1 MGFEIKAAARKW
13 FDQGFNIV
21 PIIFE
26 AGENGKWSKIP
37 LCREWGQWRGRRQTV
52 EEFEALDWD
61 RAEGFAI
68 VCDWPNN
75 EGLYLGVIDFDTK
88 NTTPEAQQRGK
99 ELLKRLPITR
109 IEQTISGGLHY
120 VYLSCVKPDRVGE
133 FHDTYA
139 LELIGGA
146 TLCVMAP
153 SRGYRALNDNPPTII
168 EDLEGLFYQI
178 LGVEDPRKREAGE
191 FPKEFLQKLLEQL
204 MPALRKNVV
213 RESQKWIYLH
223 CPFHPPDN
231 HPSFAINKEWF
242 YARDFHESGKKYS
255 LKQLAEKLGVK
266 LNGGVKLEYVGDKRW
281 KVTVFGKTY
290 PAIKIRSGED
300 LLTKAKFEWIRRRLS
315 EEELLDI
322 AREIDETYEKE
333 AANAEECERTFST
346 VQPSWRSNIELM
358 QAAREYVTQ
367 KLNEFAQM
375 PYPQNLYAYERW
387 LHDEVLANILCR
399 ERINK
404 MLGYIVIVFGEGFI
418 LLIPGRSSIG
428 KTTLVDSFIAM
439 REHYMTTRVTD
450 KAIQYFAPEEV
461 WDKILYIRDAPS
473 LEGGVAIVLKALEDT
488 DQGIAFK
495 VDYPVQDPR
504 SGKITTVHSAI
515 RLKAFVST
523 TNVLTID
530 TPGLLERKYI
540 LQMDDSPEQNK
551 AVLEF
556 IDRMRQQEEE
566 KKIGLR
572 KWTDREWCLALA
584 DNLQQILKEKDPGE
598 EILLPYDNLASVA
611 LKDLVNDA
619 EVRRNARRIAQ
630 FLRWWAKAHW
640 PFLPVYEINGKRYR
654 VITPEAAKIA
664 LEYFYA
670 LLEAKREFKQPAA
683 LKFARKLVEACREMI
698 EEDSERPVIEITK
711 TMRETLA
718 QRLVYSR
725 DSITRYLNGLAIDA
739 AQAVWKEGKGREVV
753 HRIDLKALEDWI
765 AENSMATS
773 LTLTEEQMRALSESF
788 AQTLERWGAKKILCE
803 TPLFHPTS
811 IKPEE
816 GLFLEKEAG
825 ESGKRDFPPFSGF
838 SGEKEPS
845 PGFSAE
851 AAVEP
856 APAPLAGAKAL
867 ETGAEVENLGKG
879 SVSQEKLEKSGKPDF
894 PLSLDFFFEKEPEN
908 GRTDL
913 GWKGGVAPKISQAK
927 GIEVGEG
934 VAQPEPP
941 HINTE
946 AEEAEELGLE
956 EAWVEGFEE
965 AENLE
970 AEELEAE
977 VEVGAE
983 EAEGVEAGE
992 PAVEYT
998 GPICEE
1004 CIHWAA
1010 LKCGKH
1016 PDWIVVTP
1024 TARYARS
1031 CEYFASKKGEG
1042 AGHAKQGAAL

>member
-1 MGFEIKAAARKW
+1 MADGIKAAAQKW
-13 FDQGFNIV
+13 YDKGFNVV
-21 PIIFE
+21 PIVFI
-26 AGENGKWSKIP
+26 ASENGKWSKIP
-37 LCREWGQWRGRRQTV
+37 LCREWGQWQTRRQTT
-52 EEFEALDWD
+52 EEFEALDWEH
-61 RAEGFAI
+61 AEGFAI
-68 VCDWPNN
+68 ICDWPGS
-75 EGLYLGVIDFDTK
+75 EGLYLGVIDYDAK
-88 NTTPEAQQRGK
+88 KVSEEAKARGK
-99 ELLKRLPITR
+99 ELLKKFPVTR

-120 VYLSCVKPDRVGE
+120 VYLSWVKPDKVSE
-133 FHDTYA
+133 FHDTCA
-139 LELIGGA
+139 LELIGGP

-178 LGVEDPRKREAGE
+178 LGVEDARKKEAEKFPREIREKWFE
-191 FPKEFLQKLLEQL
+191 QLKPVLQKYI
-204 MPALRKNVV
+204 V

-231 HPSFAINKEWF
+231 HASFAINKEGL

-255 LKQLAEKLGVK
+255 LKELAEKLGVK
-266 LNGGVKLEYVGDKRW
+266 LNGGVKLEYIGSKRW
-281 KVTVFGKTY
+281 RITVLGKTY
-290 PAIKIRSGED
+290 PAMRIKSGED
-300 LLTKAKFEWIRRRLS
+300 LLNKPKFKRIRKMLS

-322 AREIDETYEKE
+322 AAKIDETYEKE
-333 AANAEECERTFST
+333 EKDSEESERTFST
-346 VQPSWRSNIELM
+346 VQPLWRNNAELM
-358 QAAREYVTQ
+358 QAAREYVIQ

-375 PYPQNLYAYERW
+375 PYPDNLYAYERW
-387 LHDEVLANILCR
+387 LHDEVLVNILCR

-404 MLGYIVIVFGEGFI
+404 MLGFIIIVYGEGFI

-428 KTTLVDSFIAM
+428 KTTLVDSFIAI

-504 SGKITTVHSAI
+504 SGKITTAHSAI

-566 KKIGLR
+566 RKIGLR

-611 LKDLVNDA
+611 LKDLVNDT

-630 FLRWWAKAHW
+630 FMKWWAKAHW

-654 VITPEAAKIA
+654 VITPEAAQIA

-683 LKFARKLVEACREMI
+683 LKFARKLLEECKEFVE
-698 EEDSERPVIEITK
+698 DPERPVIEITK

-739 AQAVWKEGKGREVV
+739 AQAVYKEGKGREVV

-765 AENSMATS
+765 AENSMTTA
-773 LTLTEEQMRALSESF
+773 LTLSEEQMRALTESF
-788 AQTLERWGAKKILCE
+788 AQTLERWGAKKILGV
-803 TPLFHPTS
+803 TPLFHPES

-838 SGEKEPS
+838 SGEKELS
-845 PGFSAE
+845 PGFSTE
-851 AAVEP
+851 AAVELAS
-856 APAPLAGAKAL
+856 APPVEAKAI
-867 ETGAEVENLGKG
+867 ETEAEAKNLGKG
-879 SVSQEKLEKSGKPDF
+879 SVSREKLEKSGKPDF
-894 PLSLDFFFEKEPEN
+894 PLSPGFFGEKGPEN
-908 GRTDL
+908 VENDV
-913 GWKGGVAPKISQAK
+913 GWKGGVSHKIS
-927 GIEVGEG
+927 EVEAEVEEAEG
-934 VAQPEPP
+934 VREGAEEQQVIAPEAPAAKP
-941 HINTE
+941 LETE
-946 AEEAEELGLE
+946 EELEVEGVEAEAEGFEGAEEAEE
-956 EAWVEGFEE
+956 
-965 AENLE
+965 
-970 AEELEAE
+970 
-977 VEVGAE
+977 
-983 EAEGVEAGE
+983 VEAGE
-992 PAVEYT
+992 PAIEYH

-1010 LKCGKH
+1010 LKCAKH

-1024 TARYARS
+1024 TARYARK
-1031 CEYFASKKGEG
+1031 CEYFAPKEV
-1042 AGHAKQGAAL
+1042 APRAKQGAPL

>member
-1 MGFEIKAAARKW
+1 MVTAPEHVTRGGSIANGIKAAARKW
-13 FDQGFNIV
+13 YDQGFNVV

-26 AGENGKWSKIP
+26 ANGNGKWGKVP
-37 LCREWGQWRGRRQTV
+37 LCKEWGQWRSRRQTE
-52 EEFEALDWD
+52 EEFESLDWEH
-61 RAEGFAI
+61 AEGFAI

-75 EGLYLGVIDFDTK
+75 EGLYLGVIDFDVK
-88 NTTPEAQQRGK
+88 NTPPEAQQRGR

-133 FHDTYA
+133 FHDSHA
-139 LELIGGA
+139 LELIGGP

-153 SRGYRALNDNPPTII
+153 SRGYRNLNDNPPTII
-168 EDLEGLFYQI
+168 EDLEGLFYDI
-178 LGVEDPRKREAGE
+178 LGVEDPRKKEAEKTPREIR
-191 FPKEFLQKLLEQL
+191 QKWLEQL
-204 MPALRKNVV
+204 RPVLQKYVA

-231 HPSFAINKEWF
+231 HPSFAINKEGL

-255 LKQLAEKLGVK
+255 LKELAEKLGVK
-266 LNGGVKLEYVGDKRW
+266 LGAPHGEIGFEYVGNKKWRITGLS
-281 KVTVFGKTY
+281 KSPIIMRIG
-290 PAIKIRSGED
+290 SGED
-300 LLTKAKFEWIRRRLS
+300 FLTKPKFERIRMWLS
-315 EEELLDI
+315 EEELYEI
-322 AREIDETYEKE
+322 AAKIDETYDREMAK
-333 AANAEECERTFST
+333 AEECERTFST
-346 VQPSWRSNIELM
+346 VQPLWRNNAELM
-358 QAAREYVTQ
+358 QAAREYVLQ

-375 PYPQNLYAYERW
+375 PYPQNLYAYEQW
-387 LHDEVLANILCR
+387 LHDEVLAHILCR
-399 ERINK
+399 ERVNK
-404 MLGYIVIVFGEGFI
+404 MLGYIVIVYGDGFI

-584 DNLQQILKEKDPGE
+584 DNLQQILKEKDSGE

-630 FLRWWAKAHW
+630 FVQWWAKAHW
-640 PFLPVYEINGKRYR
+640 PFLPVYKINGKRYR

-670 LLEAKREFKQPAA
+670 LLEAKREFKQPVAV
-683 LKFARKLVEACREMI
+683 KFARKLIEACREMI
-698 EEDSERPVIEITK
+698 EKDSERPVIEITK
-711 TMRETLA
+711 TIRETLA
-718 QRLVYSR
+718 ERLVYSSG
-725 DSITRYLNGLAIDA
+725 SIIKYLNGLAIEA
-739 AQAVWKEGKGREVV
+739 GQAVWKEQRGREVI

-765 AENSMATS
+765 AENSMTTA
-773 LTLTEEQMRALSESF
+773 LTLTEEQVRALSESF
-788 AQTLERWGAKKILCE
+788 AQTLERWGAKKILGE
-803 TPLFHPTS
+803 NPLFHPTS
-811 IKPEE
+811 SEPSP
-816 GLFLEKEAG
+816 GFFLEKGAG
-825 ESGKRDFPPFSGF
+825 ESGKPTFPPFSSF
-838 SGEKEPS
+838 SGEKEHY
-845 PGFSAE
+845 PGFSTQ
-851 AAVEP
+851 AAVEL
-856 APAPLAGAKAL
+856 APAPPVEAKAL
-867 ETGAEVENLGKG
+867 ETEAEVESLEK
-879 SVSQEKLEKSGKPDF
+879 SSDLQEKLEKSGKREN
-894 PLSLDFFFEKEPEN
+894 PLSPGSFGEKEPEN
-908 GRTDL
+908 AETALDGKGLPGHIISLKTRGRGQMALDLVLGTDL
-913 GWKGGVAPKISQAK
+913 GAAEALSLPPGERRCGNCIHFHGNKCLAHPEYVFVSPFAAYPSSPTNPCPNFKCRDDLGGV
-927 GIEVGEG
+927 
-934 VAQPEPP
+934 
-941 HINTE
+941 
-946 AEEAEELGLE
+946 
-956 EAWVEGFEE
+956 
-965 AENLE
+965 
-970 AEELEAE
+970 
-977 VEVGAE
+977 
-983 EAEGVEAGE
+983 
-992 PAVEYT
+992 
-998 GPICEE
+998 
-1004 CIHWAA
+1004 
-1010 LKCGKH
+1010 
-1016 PDWIVVTP
+1016 
-1024 TARYARS
+1024 
-1031 CEYFASKKGEG
+1031 
-1042 AGHAKQGAAL
+1042 GHE